1 MAILDKSV
9 KPFIQDND
17 EKQFIGLSLPF
28 VKSDGI
34 EGWFKS
40 TETTLDAVKQN
51 LKLLMM
57 TEKGER
63 LMQPNVGLNLRSY
76 LFQQIDKNTID
87 SVKADLTASFER
99 LLPFIMIKNIQI
111 DVTQLDSI
119 GKNTMNI
126 RVDFGLSRDPNT
138 LSSVI
143 VDI

>member
-1 MAILDKSV
+1 
-9 KPFIQDND
+9 
-17 EKQFIGLSLPF
+17 
-28 VKSDGI
+28 
-34 EGWFKS
+34 
-40 TETTLDAVKQN
+40 
-51 LKLLMM
+51 M

-99 LLPFIMIKNIQI
+99 LLPFIMVKNIQI

-126 RVDFGLSRDPNT
+126 RVDFSLSRDPNT

>member
-1 MAILDKSV
+1 
-9 KPFIQDND
+9 
-17 EKQFIGLSLPF
+17 
-28 VKSDGI
+28 
-34 EGWFKS
+34 
-40 TETTLDAVKQN
+40 
-51 LKLLMM
+51 MM

-76 LFQQIDKNTID
+76 LFQQIVKNTID

-99 LLPFIMIKNIQI
+99 LLPFIMVKNIQI

-126 RVDFGLSRDPNT
+126 RVDFSLSRDPNT

>member
-99 LLPFIMIKNIQI
+99 LLPFIMVKNIQI

-126 RVDFGLSRDPNT
+126 RVDFSLSRDPNT

>member
-126 RVDFGLSRDPNT
+126 RVDFSLSRDPNT

>member
-9 KPFIQDND
+9 KPFVQDND

-28 VKSDGI
+28 IKSDGT

-99 LLPFIMIKNIQI
+99 LLPFIMVKNIQI

-126 RVDFGLSRDPNT
+126 RVDFSLSRDPNT

>member
-1 MAILDKSV
+1 MAILDKSI

-99 LLPFIMIKNIQI
+99 LLPFIMVKNIQI

-126 RVDFGLSRDPNT
+126 RVDFSLSRDPNT

>member
-99 LLPFIMIKNIQI
+99 LLPFIMVKNIQI

-126 RVDFGLSRDPNT
+126 RVDFSLSRDTNT